1 MSGFNDYEADQ
12 SALYSGGHHQDR
24 NSQESKTLVKKIWKV
39 TALLSVVTI
48 IEVAIGLWCYKSTSF
63 PKGIANIFFI
73 LLTLFKAGYIVS
85 IFMHLGD
92 ELKGMIMTILIPL
105 TLFVWFIIAFL
116 YDGGFWLQI
125 NQALHK

>member
-1 MSGFNDYEADQ
+1 MSGFSNYEADQ

-24 NSQESKTLVKKIWKV
+24 NSADSKALVKKIWSV

-48 IEVAIGLWCYKSTSF
+48 IEVAIGLWCYKSTTF
-63 PKGIANIFFI
+63 PKGVANVFFI

-85 IFMHLGD
+85 VFMHLGD

-116 YDGGFWLQI
+116 ADGKFWLWM
-125 NQALHK
+125 NTTFR

>member
-1 MSGFNDYEADQ
+1 MSGFSNYEEDQ

-24 NSQESKTLVKKIWKV
+24 NSDESKALVKKIWKV
-39 TALLSVVTI
+39 TALLSVVTL
-48 IEVAIGLWCYKSTSF
+48 IEVGIGLWCYSSTAF
-63 PKGIANIFFI
+63 PKGIANVFFI

-105 TLFVWFIIAFL
+105 TLFIWFIIAFL
-116 YDGGFWLQI
+116 YDGGWWLQI
-125 NQALHK
+125 NQMFR